1 MSDNTL
7 TTKYVL
13 FCPVLSSFGSSI
25 SCDIC
30 YNTFWMGE
38 LFALKCG
45 VFLAKKIGS
54 ETFSL
59 PMTQWW
65 GKVDS
70 NHRRHCQQIYS
81 LSPLATREFPHIL
94 FSAQY
99 WSWWTDSNPRPA
111 DYKSAALPT
120 ELHQHFHRPEYN
132 SKFPSVCQ
140 HLFCNFHAA
149 KKARKIVPGIERR
162 R

>member
-1 MSDNTL
+1 MSFF
-7 TTKYVL
+7 VR
-13 FCPVLSSFGSSI
+13 FCPVLDRQYRVIFVITRFEWVNFFGQNMAF
-25 SCDIC
+25 
-30 YNTFWMGE
+30 YRQ
-38 LFALKCG
+38 
-45 VFLAKKIGS
+45 KKIGS

-59 PMTQWW
+59 PIHTWW

-140 HLFCNFHAA
+140 HLFLQFPCCGKSEENS
-149 KKARKIVPGIERR
+149 PGN
-162 R
+162 